1 MRKILGLD
9 LGTTSVG
16 WALLNESENGF
27 QGIVDM
33 GVRIFQEV
41 TEGASKK
48 LKNKERQEKRSARR
62 QIERKARRKV
72 KVAGVL
78 KRAGFIPFT
87 QAEYEKWEEWNR

>member
-72 KVAGVL
+72 KVAGV
-78 KRAGFIPFT
+78 
-87 QAEYEKWEEWNR
+87 